1 MRICQENELDYNVIF
16 EEIRSEL
23 SGENAE
29 KRKENKE
36 EIWIEKDINIHPI
49 SPNLSESG
57 LVEKENFEKETTS
70 EETSESSSEHTS
82 DTGDNGTMAQYQILV
97 GKFRRNESEDV
108 ERWIAEIDRTA
119 TALVIDDPD
128 DNNCSRLNYAMAH
141 LTGKQRIGMRTTR
154 QQ

>member
-29 KRKENKE
+29 KQKENKE

-49 SPNLSESG
+49 SPNLSELGS
-57 LVEKENFEKETTS
+57 VEKENFEKETTS

-82 DTGDNGTMAQYQILV
+82 DTEDNGTMAQYQILV
-97 GKFRRNESEDV
+97 GKFSGNESEDV
-108 ERWIAEIDRTA
+108 KRWIAEIDRIA
-119 TALVIDDPD
+119 TALAIDDPD
-128 DNNCSRLNYAMAH
+128 HNNCS
-141 LTGKQRIGMRTTR
+141 
-154 QQ
+154 